1 MPVYDLF
8 RLASDAKSKRKRG
21 ILDRFTDDAVTTK
34 GLTRERR

>member
-1 MPVYDLF
+1 MPVYDWF

-21 ILDRFTDDAVTTK
+21 ILDRFTDDAVTNK